1 MIIVPASTP
10 SGLRLFAVR
19 ADSDGMIRFSLP
31 TLDQT
36 RKLARLEFSAAPAR
50 LLDTEGSAAAAVD
63 QVRWVAAAALASEQ
77 AGVAEAA
84 KEMAV
89 TYAKERIQFGQPIG
103 QFQAIKHKCADLYV
117 AAESAK
123 SAAYAAAAAIAD
135 QPADIAEIVAIAA
148 SFCSEACLLAG
159 HENIQIH
166 GGIGFTWEYPA
177 HLYYKRA
184 KSSEFLFGDV
194 GYHREILAPRSDC
207 EERRAV
213 TEEITVDQRQA
224 ARVRAEVQ
232 QWLSE
237 HWSPGQDLQLF
248 TEEWVDAGWARPTW
262 PREVFGRDLPEE
274 LAPVV
279 AEEFTAAGAPVPNTS
294 TSAIAANAIKD
305 YAGSADLLG
314 PVLRKLLTGEY
325 HTCLL
330 YSEPGAGSDLAA
342 VQTRA
347 DRDGEEWVVNGQKV
361 WTSGGRQATHGLL
374 AARTNWDVPKR
385 RGITYFLLPMR
396 QDGVE
401 IRPIKQ
407 MTGQANFNEVFFTN
421 ARVPD
426 SLRISA
432 VEDGWR
438 VLQTALAVERM
449 MMGGGIRRAPA
460 QNGRGEQPATR
471 PADLVRTAN
480 QTGHNFDPVMGSRSP
495 ASTPCAGSGPGTP
508 NGPTGNP
515 T

>member
-1 MIIVPASTP
+1 M
-10 SGLRLFAVR
+10 
-19 ADSDGMIRFSLP
+19 
-31 TLDQT
+31 
-36 RKLARLEFSAAPAR
+36 
-50 LLDTEGSAAAAVD
+50 
-63 QVRWVAAAALASEQ
+63 
-77 AGVAEAA
+77 
-84 KEMAV
+84 
-89 TYAKERIQFGQPIG
+89 
-103 QFQAIKHKCADLYV
+103 
-117 AAESAK
+117 
-123 SAAYAAAAAIAD
+123 
-135 QPADIAEIVAIAA
+135 
-148 SFCSEACLLAG
+148 
-159 HENIQIH
+159 
-166 GGIGFTWEYPA
+166 
-177 HLYYKRA
+177 
-184 KSSEFLFGDV
+184 
-194 GYHREILAPRSDC
+194 
-207 EERRAV
+207 

-248 TEEWVDAGWARPTW
+248 TEEWVDAGWARPSW

-279 AEEFTAAGAPVPNTS
+279 AEEFTAAGAPVPDTS

-305 YAGSADLLG
+305 FAESAELRG

-325 HTCLL
+325 RTCLL

-460 QNGRGEQPATR
+460 QNGRGEEPATR
-471 PADLVRTAN
+471 PADLVRIAN
-480 QTGHNFDPVMGSRSP
+480 QTGHNSDPVMRQEIARIHALRRIGAWNAERAHGESDMSIATVLKLAMSTVLHGSARIHTQLLGPESMLVAGDGGSP
-495 ASTPCAGSGPGTP
+495 QGDRANQEAMWSFINSIGGGSDQIQRNLIAERVLGLPHDP
-508 NGPTGNP
+508 SVDHNIPFREARKAEAVRRFS
-515 T
+515 